1 MIPAQKLTLQS
12 HWAGAPM
19 LGGEPLWEIR
29 TIMALDWPK
38 NLLTFASTV
47 LPENAVLATTTIG
60 EFARWARREIPP
72 QEIPAAGIR
81 AYGASLR

>member
-1 MIPAQKLTLQS
+1 MIAAQDLKLSS

-19 LGGEPLWEIR
+19 IGGEPLWEIR
-29 TIMALDWPK
+29 TIMALDWK
-38 NLLTFASTV
+38 DNLLVFASTV

-60 EFARWARREIPP
+60 EFARWARREILP
-72 QEIPAAGIR
+72 QEISADGIR